1 MKQTIHF
8 SDFVQ
13 AFRNSDRANQFSR
26 EALATIFD
34 RIEEY
39 ERDGGKE
46 VELDII
52 AICCE
57 WTEDTAEN
65 IEKEYAIDRS
75 QYEKYSDDGQVE
87 CVMQYLWDN
96 TDAIELDNGNIVYIN
111 F

>member
-26 EALATIFD
+26 EALAAIFD

-39 ERDGGKE
+39 ERDGGQE

-57 WTEDTAEN
+57 WTEDSPESIAEN
-65 IEKEYAIDRS
+65 YGIDHTAKGRD
-75 QYEKYSDDGQVE
+75 EIAEMVI
-87 CVMQYLWDN
+87 QYLLDN
-96 TDAIELDNGNIVYIN
+96 TDAIQLDNGFIVYIN